1 MNSYAVYF
9 LRWPTW
15 LTLIIICDTLLS
27 YRGVGCIFVEM
38 VTGIALFPGMR
49 DTIDQLNKIWQV
61 CVFI

>member
-9 LRWPTW
+9 LCWSTW

-61 CVFI
+61 CVYI